1 MCQTVFAQL
10 CVEDLALD
18 VKLKDKKYIQSQLRC
33 VLADNNDF
41 CDPFGLKLKRVAP
54 DIFKGRCIHPCTKC
68 VQKQVRKVIVA
79 LQQNHPKEFNALI
92 PNFRNKRIVNKKF
105 TLKFVIDLYEK

>member
-1 MCQTVFAQL
+1 MGLGLSFLCQTYFDFIDGAVRHKKINL
-10 CVEDLALD
+10 STSSLNYD
-18 VKLKDKKYIQSQLRC
+18 VNFPIKINILLHFS
-33 VLADNNDF
+33 
-41 CDPFGLKLKRVAP
+41 GVAP

-92 PNFRNKRIVNKKF
+92 RKFRTSGRG
-105 TLKFVIDLYEK
+105 